1 MLTVVRAEWNFRSV
15 TWIVC
20 EPVSLTIVPLDPLLK
35 FDAHHLRAD
44 FSTTEDKLNNSSR
57 FS

>member
-1 MLTVVRAEWNFRSV
+1 MTAVCAERNFRSV

-20 EPVSLTIVPLDPLLK
+20 EPVSLTIDPLDPPLK
-35 FDAHHLRAD
+35 FEAHHLPAD